1 MTEMMELVVKDFK
14 TFILSVK
21 TIIKENLDR

>member
-1 MTEMMELVVKDFK
+1 MTEMMELVVIDFK
-14 TFILSVK
+14 TIILSVK